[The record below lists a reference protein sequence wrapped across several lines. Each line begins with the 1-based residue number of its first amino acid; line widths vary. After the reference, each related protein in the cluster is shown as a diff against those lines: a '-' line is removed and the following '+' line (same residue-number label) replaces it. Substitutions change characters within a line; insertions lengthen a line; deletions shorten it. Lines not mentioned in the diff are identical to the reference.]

1 MKRPPSSSRLFSDSQ
16 KFKIH
21 GFYRQGY
28 PGGPWR
34 PFVRV
39 AVALPRFSVVRHV
52 DMLVDSGADI
62 TTLQP
67 QDSLLLLEEPQ
78 FSQLGE
84 LHKVRGIG
92 GFTTFFQE
100 EAAIGLPLPNNR
112 TCWVPIMLDIAKP
125 ATPLGIPS
133 TLGNDIMQFGIT
145 SLDAVHRTVKI
156 ELWLPHPLVTKS

>member
-1 MKRPPSSSRLFSDSQ
+1 VKRTPSSFRSSSGSQ
-16 KFKIH
+16 KFEIR

-28 PGGPWR
+28 LGGPWR

-39 AVALPRFSVVRHV
+39 AVALPRFSVVRQV

-84 LHKVRGIG
+84 QHKVQGIG
-92 GFTTFFQE
+92 GLTNFFRE
-100 EAAIGLPLPNNR
+100 DAAIGLLLPDGC
-112 TCWVPIMLDIAKP
+112 TCWVPIVIDIAEP
-125 ATPLGIPS
+125 SSPSGIPS
-133 TLGNDIMQFGIT
+133 TLGNDIMQFGVT

-156 ELWLPHPLVTKS
+156 ELWLTHPLVTPG

>member
-1 MKRPPSSSRLFSDSQ
+1 VKRTPSSSRLFSDSQ
-16 KFKIH
+16 KFEIR

-39 AVALPRFSVVRHV
+39 AVALPRFSVVRQV

-84 LHKVRGIG
+84 QHTVQGIG
-92 GFTTFFQE
+92 GLTTFFQE
-100 EAAIGLPLPNNR
+100 EAAIGLLLPNEH
-112 TCWVPIMLDIAKP
+112 TCWVPTMVDIAEP
-125 ATPLGIPS
+125 TTPLGIPS
-133 TLGNDIMQFGIT
+133 TLGNDIMQFGVT
-145 SLDAVHRTVKI
+145 TLDAVHCTVKV
-156 ELWLPHPLVTKS
+156 ELWLPHPLVTPS

>member
-1 MKRPPSSSRLFSDSQ
+1 MKNPPSSSRLFSDSQ
-16 KFKIH
+16 KFEIH

-28 PGGPWR
+28 PGGSWR

-39 AVALPRFSVVRHV
+39 AVALTRFSVVRQV

-84 LHKVRGIG
+84 QHEVQGIG
-92 GFTTFFQE
+92 GLTNFFCE
-100 EAAIGLPLPNNR
+100 DAAIGLLLPNGR
-112 TCWVPIMLDIAKP
+112 TCWVPILIDIAEP
-125 ATPLGIPS
+125 SSPLGIPS
-133 TLGNDIMQFGIT
+133 TLGNDIMQFGVT

>member
-1 MKRPPSSSRLFSDSQ
+1 MKRTPSSSRLFSDSQ
-16 KFKIH
+16 KFEIR

-28 PGGPWR
+28 PGGPQR

-39 AVALPRFSVVRHV
+39 AVALPRFSVVRQV

-84 LHKVRGIG
+84 QHKVQGIG

-100 EAAIGLPLPNNR
+100 EAAIGLLLPNER
-112 TCWVPIMLDIAKP
+112 TCWIPIVVDIAELS
-125 ATPLGIPS
+125 TPLGIPS
-133 TLGNDIMQFGIT
+133 ILGNDVMQFGVT
-145 SLDAVHRTVKI
+145 TLAATNYTVKT
-156 ELWLPHPLVTKS
+156 ELWLHHPVIT